1 MASRGDGVLGY
12 GEGLMLAAVFL
23 ALAFIQPSGD
33 VCDIDR
39 SALLE
44 LDQKAFDQD
53 FNGGWRKI
61 ADNGC
66 KKEAADLIRDWR
78 RIHTSE
84 STTLY
89 WHEGQMR
96 AEIGDSPAAVEL
108 FKKAIKTPEEE
119 AGFGW
124 NLYVE
129 GSVAFLN
136 RDKLTLQRA
145 RDALAVLPKPEGLSR
160 MVDQDGNPVE
170 IEWPMNLNI
179 LDAFI
184 QCWDETYSNAY
195 QCGSKKP

>member
-1 MASRGDGVLGY
+1 MF
-12 GEGLMLAAVFL
+12 AAVFL
-23 ALAFIQPSGD
+23 ALAFILPSAAAGD
-33 VCDIDR
+33 VCEINR

-44 LDQKAFDQD
+44 LDQRAFDQD
-53 FNGGWRKI
+53 FNGGWRLI
-61 ADNGC
+61 ADKGC

-78 RIHTSE
+78 LKHGSE

-96 AEIGDSPAAVEL
+96 AEIGESANAVEL

-136 RDKLTLQRA
+136 RDKLALQEA
-145 RDALAVLPKPEGLSR
+145 RDALAVLPKPEGLGR
-160 MVDQDGNPVE
+160 MVDLDGNPVE
-170 IEWPMNLNI
+170 IEWPMNLNV

-195 QCGSKKP
+195 QCIAKKP